1 MLELHLVV
9 GLVRLFVGRVT
20 LGSDCVI
27 WVGVLVY
34 LVLVS
39 WVVWV
44 WFGDGFG
51 GLRWLGVGVV

>member
-9 GLVRLFVGRVT
+9 GLVCLFVGRVA

-44 WFGDGFG
+44 WFGNGFG
-51 GLRWLGVGVV
+51 GLR